1 MKFLTIDEVSMVL
14 NDLWTDID
22 SSLGKIF
29 MMIPEKAF
37 AALLVM
43 TEADMFPLPPVIGKV
58 IFSILCIYRVC
69 SYDIYLGVLN

>member
-29 MMIPEKAF
+29 TMIPEKAF
-37 AALLVM
+37 AALSVM
-43 TEADMFPLPPVIGKV
+43 TETGMFPLPPVIGKV
-58 IFSILCIYRVC
+58 IFCILCIYRVC
-69 SYDIYLGVLN
+69 SYDIYLDVLN